1 MGGLALMFTRG
12 VKYKW
17 GTYYRRI
24 VLVLLISIS
33 AYALPPTTETGLLI
47 DT

>member
-1 MGGLALMFTRG
+1 MFSKW

-17 GTYYRRI
+17 GTYYRHI
-24 VLVLLISIS
+24 VLEKLISIC